1 MSAKSS
7 ASKRAP
13 RSVRR
18 EEKVSGLKEK
28 LLGSKKYRD
37 VCPDTI
43 ERIWSECSAKYKK
56 EKDVDKAAREA
67 LHGVTG
73 AFMTER
79 EYKRAMELA
88 AAHEGEALLEMH
100 ASTRERLPIARMN
113 ETFDRIFAI
122 TGRPESVLD
131 LACGLN
137 PVYLAQRLPGA
148 ELLGVDISG
157 QCVNVIRAFGG
168 AQARLGDLLCAV
180 PEESAQ
186 VALLFK
192 VLPLLERQRAGAA
205 ADVLHRVQA
214 EWIVASFPTRSLGGR
229 NVGMEKHYSEWMEA
243 HVPENR
249 AIAAR
254 LTDENELFY
263 VLKRK

>member
-1 MSAKSS
+1 M
-7 ASKRAP
+7 
-13 RSVRR
+13 
-18 EEKVSGLKEK
+18 SGLKEK
-28 LLGSKKYRD
+28 LLASKKYRD

-88 AAHEGEALLEMH
+88 AAREGEALLEMH

-157 QCVNVIRAFGG
+157 QCVRIVFDGGSYVEPIVSEMVLELGAPVSILRADIRQIQGRSIG
-168 AQARLGDLLCAV
+168 QMIVRLPQSEDSAQRAIRYLRDRNLTV
-180 PEESAQ
+180 EEVEES
-186 VALLFK
+186 
-192 VLPLLERQRAGAA
+192 
-205 ADVLHRVQA
+205 DVC
-214 EWIVASFPTRSLGGR
+214 
-229 NVGMEKHYSEWMEA
+229 
-243 HVPENR
+243 
-249 AIAAR
+249 
-254 LTDENELFY
+254 
-263 VLKRK
+263 